1 MVPFYHF
8 SNKTQFLTTETHKKN
23 YIKTTTH
30 KPNIL
35 YFDSSDGANSNAN
48 TWSWQ
53 IHHGRKNNSNLG
65 DILANCDI
73 LKRNVW
79 KTGLLLLIFLTKR
92 TPLCC
97 WKTMA
102 LEIPLE
108 SFHTGVFLYP
118 LSIVYGR
125 RGGEGQIYPHFLL
138 NCNCNCYHFILLKTN
153 SYNHQEFFQ

>member
-35 YFDSSDGANSNAN
+35 YFDSSAVANSNAN
-48 TWSWQ
+48 TWGWQ

-73 LKRNVW
+73 LKCNVW
-79 KTGLLLLIFLTKR
+79 KTGLLLLIFFDKKNS
-92 TPLCC
+92 PLLLKNDGLGNPT
-97 WKTMA
+97 W
-102 LEIPLE
+102 IF
-108 SFHTGVFLYP
+108 SYWGVFISVIHRLREKGGRGANLP
-118 LSIVYGR
+118 PFFVKLQLQLLSFY
-125 RGGEGQIYPHFLL
+125 F
-138 NCNCNCYHFILLKTN
+138 T
-153 SYNHQEFFQ
+153 